1 MHTTLTILLALAL
14 ATTVV
19 VAVVLRRRV
28 RRLSEA
34 LSGQREHHRQLT
46 ERLGGAERRR
56 SELEAVLSSM
66 VEGVLAIDG
75 EERVISLNRAA
86 ALMLS
91 LEPKR
96 AVGRPIQEVVRNA
109 ALQGLVAE
117 VLSGSASVPASGELS
132 LRLNPGSSTDDRS
145 IQAHAASVRDAEGRH
160 AGAVVV
166 LHDITR
172 LRRLE
177 SVRRDFVA
185 NVSHEIKTPI
195 SAIKAAVETLLDDET
210 MPVGPRQN
218 FTGIIARQTDRLDA
232 IIEDLLSLTRLE
244 QEGASV
250 VDEIEPHPVA
260 SVLRAACETCQA
272 KAHAKSIELQ
282 IDTEPLTAQVVPTL
296 LEQALVN
303 LIDNAIKY
311 SPAQT
316 VVQIKAERRNEEV
329 MISVA
334 DEGRG
339 IEPEHLPRVFERFY
353 RTDRARSRQ
362 LGGTGLGLSIVKHI
376 AESLGGKARVT
387 SQLGEGSTFTLTFR
401 GGRETTGVSETDTA
415 SDTSV
420 AGSLGPASD
429 RTRESPPA
437 ESA

>member
-1 MHTTLTILLALAL
+1 MHTTLTISLAIALA
-14 ATTVV
+14 VV
-19 VAVVLRRRV
+19 SLVVMSLRRRE
-28 RRLSEA
+28 RRLREV
-34 LSGQREHHRQLT
+34 LSGQREHHRQLG
-46 ERLGGAERRR
+46 ERFAAVERRR

-66 VEGVLAIDG
+66 VEGVAAIDT

-86 ALMLS
+86 AQMLS
-91 LEPKR
+91 LDPQR

-109 ALQGLVAE
+109 SLQSLVAAALDDQTHSP
-117 VLSGSASVPASGELS
+117 VIGELS
-132 LRLNPGSSTDDRS
+132 LRLSPGSSTDDRS
-145 IQAHAASVRDAEGRH
+145 IQVHAAPVRDAQGQR

-177 SVRRDFVA
+177 SVRKDFVA
-185 NVSHEIKTPI
+185 NVSHEIKTPV
-195 SAIKAAVETLLDDET
+195 SAIKAAVETLLDDEA
-210 MPVGPRQN
+210 MPAAPRRN
-218 FTGIIARQTDRLDA
+218 FTGIIARQTDRLDV

-244 QEGASV
+244 QDGVEVA
-250 VDEIEPHPVA
+250 DDLDACLIAPVI
-260 SVLRAACETCQA
+260 RAACETCHA
-272 KAHAKSIELQ
+272 KAQAKSITLD
-282 IDTEPLTAQVVPTL
+282 IDADPLSARVVPTL

-311 SPAQT
+311 SPERTTVRIAAQRMRDDAVIT
-316 VVQIKAERRNEEV
+316 VT
-329 MISVA
+329 

-387 SQLGEGSTFTLTFR
+387 SQLGRGSTFSLTFR
-401 GGRETTGVSETDTA
+401 LGEDAAETPAPRAASHPAAGAGLIRDTP
-415 SDTSV
+415 T
-420 AGSLGPASD
+420 
-429 RTRESPPA
+429 TPPA

>member
-1 MHTTLTILLALAL
+1 MHTTLTILLAIAL
-14 ATTVV
+14 AAAVV
-19 VAVVLRRRV
+19 TAVVLRRRL
-28 RRLSEA
+28 RRLKEA
-34 LSGQREHHRQLT
+34 LSGQREHHRQLA
-46 ERLGGAERRR
+46 ERLTTVERRR

-66 VEGVLAIDG
+66 VEGVAAIDAD
-75 EERVISLNRAA
+75 ERVISLNRAA

-91 LEPKR
+91 LDPKQ

-109 ALQGLVAE
+109 SLQGLVAQ
-117 VLSGSASVPASGELS
+117 VLGGQSNTPASGELS

-145 IQAHAASVRDAEGRH
+145 IQAHAAPVRDAEGRH

-195 SAIKAAVETLLDDET
+195 SAIKAAVETLLDDEH
-210 MPVGPRQN
+210 MPPAPRKN

-244 QEGASV
+244 QEGQTVA
-250 VDEIEPHPVA
+250 DELEAHPVA
-260 SVLRAACETCQA
+260 PVLRAACETCHA
-272 KAHAKSIELQ
+272 KAEAKSITLK
-282 IDTEPLTAQVVPTL
+282 IDAEPLHAQVVPTL

-311 SPAQT
+311 SPEQTTVRITAQ
-316 VVQIKAERRNEEV
+316 RRNDDAIIAV
-329 MISVA
+329 T

-376 AESLGGKARVT
+376 AESLGGKASVR
-387 SQLGEGSTFTLTFR
+387 SQVGGGSTFTLTFR
-401 GGRETTGVSETDTA
+401 AGRDQADAAAA
-415 SDTSV
+415 SPTSDSTV
-420 AGSLGPASD
+420 AGNLG
-429 RTRESPPA
+429 RVNETPPA